1 MKLFRYIDAV
11 EPYPV
16 LYLEDIDSLAIAD
29 LHLGFEVLSSEHGLS
44 IPKIQFKK
52 SMEMINHIID
62 IRNASRIIIVGDIKH
77 EFSETSYHEYREVKL
92 FLDSISRLF
101 KEIIIIKGNHD
112 TFITRITKKYDI
124 PVYDELEI
132 GRYLFIHGHKN
143 RDIDS
148 IENTVILGHEHPS
161 IALYTDI
168 GVKEKVKCFLY
179 GVSRGRQVI
188 VLPAFSYLAPGSD
201 INIIPREELL
211 SPILKSIDIDEMKVI
226 GIVEEDRFLKFP
238 NIGELRKIYTNYWS
252 LKEYF

>member
-1 MKLFRYIDAV
+1 MKLFEDVYAV
-11 EPYPV
+11 DPYPV

-29 LHLGFEVLSSEHGLS
+29 LHLGYEVLSSEHGLS

-52 SMEMINHIID
+52 SMEMINHIMD
-62 IRNASRIIIVGDIKH
+62 IKNASRIIIVGDIKH

-101 KEIIIIKGNHD
+101 KEIIIIRGNHD

-124 PVYDELEI
+124 TVYNELEI

-143 RDIDS
+143 RGIDS

-161 IALYTDI
+161 IALYTDV
-168 GVKEKVKCFLY
+168 GVKEKIKCFLY
-179 GVSRGRQVI
+179 GVFGDKQVI
-188 VLPAFSYLAPGSD
+188 ILPAFSYLAPGSD

-211 SPILKSIDIDEMKVI
+211 SPILRAIDIDKMQVI

-238 NIGELRKIYTNYWS
+238 NIGELRKIYADY
-252 LKEYF
+252 

>member
-1 MKLFRYIDAV
+1 MKIFEDIYAV

-29 LHLGFEVLSSEHGLS
+29 LHLGYEVLSSEHGLS

-52 SMEMINHIID
+52 SMDMINHIID
-62 IRNASRIIIVGDIKH
+62 IKNVSRIIIVGDIKH
-77 EFSETSYHEYREVKL
+77 EFSETSYHEYKEVSI
-92 FLDSISRLF
+92 FLESLSKLF

-143 RDIDS
+143 KNIES
-148 IENTVILGHEHPS
+148 IKNTVILGHEHPS

-168 GVKEKVKCFLY
+168 GVKEKIKCFLY
-179 GVSRGRQVI
+179 GVFGDKQVI

-211 SPILKSIDIDEMKVI
+211 SPILRAIDIDEMQVI
-226 GIVEEDRFLKFP
+226 GIIEEDRLLKFP
-238 NIGELRKIYTNYWS
+238 NIGELRRIYANY
-252 LKEYF
+252 